1 MPTFYFLG
9 PSTRVT
15 RASDDRLERIR
26 DIANRVAA
34 GNGLTVFDVQLRRES
49 IGLVLRVIID
59 RQVPYGEALPQLPV
73 THDESVSV
81 ADCQRVSQD
90 ISAILDVE
98 DPFGGRYTLEVS
110 SPGLDR
116 PLRCAE
122 DYRRFAGRLAK
133 VVTGEPIDG
142 QKYLAG
148 RLRGLEDDSVVIETT
163 NGRVFR
169 IPLAAIKRARLD
181 VEF

>member
-1 MPTFYFLG
+1 MTR
-9 PSTRVT
+9 PSY
-15 RASDDRLERIR
+15 DRLERIR
-26 DIANRVAA
+26 RIAERVAA
-34 GNGLTVFDVQLRRES
+34 SNGLTIFDVQLRRES

-59 RQVPYGEALPQLPV
+59 RQAPDGEALRQSPAMY
-73 THDESVSV
+73 DESVSV

-133 VVTGEPIDG
+133 IVTGEPIDR
-142 QKYLAG
+142 QKYFAG
-148 RLRGLEDDSVVIETT
+148 RLQGLEENSVVIETT
-163 NGRVFR
+163 GGKVFR
-169 IPLAAIKRARLD
+169 IPLAAITRARLD